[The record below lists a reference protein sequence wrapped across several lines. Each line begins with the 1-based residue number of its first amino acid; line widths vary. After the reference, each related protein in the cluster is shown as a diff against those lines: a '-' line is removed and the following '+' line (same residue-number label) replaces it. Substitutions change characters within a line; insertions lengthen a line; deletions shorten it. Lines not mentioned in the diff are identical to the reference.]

1 MIYSKNNTSY
11 HFRIDLGWRCL
22 LTVLAASAA
31 LIVILICV
39 FLVRE
44 SWPALSQLG
53 ARLFTDSGWFPGD
66 GFVAGK
72 FNQTP
77 MILSSLLATAGALAL
92 VAPLGIACALFN
104 TYYAP
109 ASVAQVFRHLVEV
122 LAGIPSVVYGF
133 WGLSVVVPW
142 LARWQ
147 PPGQSLLAA
156 VLILALMILPTVVL
170 LSASVL
176 RAVPAQHVQAC
187 AALGLSRGATLRRV
201 VLPMAR
207 GGLLAALLLALGRA
221 VGETMAVVMVAGNVI
236 QIPQSVFDPV
246 RVLTANIA
254 LELGYAMA
262 DHRAALFV
270 SGLLLMSLIAV
281 LLFVARRFVSYAHD

>member
-1 MIYSKNNTSY
+1 MTYLKNNTSY
-11 HFRIDLGWRCL
+11 HFQIERLWRCL
-22 LTVLAASAA
+22 LSVLAVSTG
-31 LIVILICV
+31 LIVILIAV

-53 ARLFTDSGWFPGD
+53 ARLFTDNGWFPSS
-66 GFVAGK
+66 GFTTGR
-72 FNQTP
+72 FNQVS
-77 MILSSLLATAGALAL
+77 MILSSLLATAGALVLA
-92 VAPLGIACALFN
+92 APIGIACALFN

-109 ASVAQVFRHLVEV
+109 AAVAQVFRHLVEV

-156 VLILALMILPTVVL
+156 VLILALMILPTVIL
-170 LSASVL
+170 LSATAL

-187 AALGLSRGATLRRV
+187 TALGLSRGATLRHV
-201 VLPMAR
+201 VLPVAR

-246 RVLTANIA
+246 RLLTANIA

-270 SGLLLMSLIAV
+270 SGLLLMTVIAA
-281 LLFVARRFVSYAHD
+281 LLLAARRVVSCAHD

>member
-109 ASVAQVFRHLVEV
+109 AS
-122 LAGIPSVVYGF
+122 GIPSVVYGF